1 MRTMLPLVLAGTV
14 CSLACSAA
22 PQPPPFK
29 PVADV
34 KQLMQAAIDPSA
46 DVLWEATG
54 EIITAEGTT
63 PRRPKNEEEWTQ
75 VRNAA
80 IVLTESGN
88 LLMMVPRAK
97 DGGEWMKRSQEL
109 IDVGSAAWKAAEAR
123 NVDQLFTIGGDVY
136 EACSN
141 CHQRYMEAIVN
152 ANK

>member
-1 MRTMLPLVLAGTV
+1 MRTTREVVLLEV
-14 CSLACSAA
+14 VSSFACSRGAE
-22 PQPPPFK
+22 PPPFK

-34 KQLMQAAIDPSA
+34 KQLMQGAIDPSA
-46 DVLWEATG
+46 DVLGEATG
-54 EIITAEGTT
+54 EIITPEGST
-63 PRRPKNEEEWTQ
+63 PRRPKNEEEWAE

-97 DGGEWMKRSQEL
+97 DGDEWMKRSQEL
-109 IDVGSAAWKAAEAR
+109 IDVGTAAWKAAEAK

-136 EACSN
+136 EACSH
-141 CHQRYMEAIVN
+141 CHQQYMEAIVN

>member
-1 MRTMLPLVLAGTV
+1 MRTTPAVVLLGV
-14 CSLACSAA
+14 VSSFACSRGAE
-22 PQPPPFK
+22 PPPFK

-34 KQLMQAAIDPSA
+34 KQLMQGAIDPSA

-54 EIITAEGTT
+54 EIITPEGST
-63 PRRPKNEEEWTQ
+63 PRRPKNEEEWAE

-109 IDVGSAAWKAAEAR
+109 IDVGTAAWKAAEAK

-136 EACSN
+136 EACSH
-141 CHQRYMEAIVN
+141 CHQKYMEAIVN

>member
-1 MRTMLPLVLAGTV
+1 MRPTSAIALAAVV
-14 CSLACSAA
+14 CSLACSGGQ
-22 PQPPPFK
+22 QPPPFK

-34 KQLMQAAIDPSA
+34 KQLMQGAIDPSA

-54 EIITAEGTT
+54 EIITLEGTT
-63 PRRPKNEEEWTQ
+63 ARHPKNEEEWAQ

-109 IDVGSAAWKAAEAR
+109 IDVGAAAWKAAEAR
-123 NVDQLFTIGGDVY
+123 NVDRLFTIGGDVY
-136 EACSN
+136 EVCSN
-141 CHQRYMEAIVN
+141 CHRRYMEAIVN